1 MDASWSIE
9 CIGHD
14 LQECS
19 KSIIVY
25 PDIGITEISAVTGTV
40 YEGGQIRIFTG
51 GYLYLEESYEIKL
64 MQDIIAWEIP
74 HSSGE

>member
-1 MDASWSIE
+1 M
-9 CIGHD
+9 
-14 LQECS
+14 
-19 KSIIVY
+19 Y

-64 MQDIIAWEIP
+64 MQDIIA
-74 HSSGE
+74 